1 MIDYLVTKLDKNISD
16 DEASIENIHSFSKD
30 IIILDYLI
38 TCKQLLSMIIKDG

>member
-30 IIILDYLI
+30 IIILDYLLMFYFFI
-38 TCKQLLSMIIKDG
+38 VFLTK